1 MSKQKAITEWLMQCP
16 SLQSVWNISAEEQ
29 DGANVIVPA
38 STSYRRELNDRMNVD
53 GSYEA
58 DIIPSASVYEEY
70 QINCYRTVIGND
82 NEFNALK
89 FDEVEAVIEWITE
102 QDETGNFPDINKTM
116 VAVECFPFIPQIRGV
131 DPDTGLICYYITLRL
146 TYVNNIKGRSVEW
159 LQ

>member
-1 MSKQKAITEWLMQCP
+1 MSKQKAITEWLLRCP

-38 STSYRRELNDRMNVD
+38 GTSYRREISDQLNVD

-58 DIIPSASVYEEY
+58 DIIPLASVYEEY

-82 NEFNALK
+82 NDFNALK
-89 FDEVEAVIEWITE
+89 FDEVESVIEWITA
-102 QDETGNFPDINKTM
+102 QDAIENFPNIDKLI

-131 DPDTGLICYYITLRL
+131 DPDTGLICYYITLRI
-146 TYVNNIKGRSVEW
+146 TYVNTIKGRSVEW
-159 LQ
+159 LE